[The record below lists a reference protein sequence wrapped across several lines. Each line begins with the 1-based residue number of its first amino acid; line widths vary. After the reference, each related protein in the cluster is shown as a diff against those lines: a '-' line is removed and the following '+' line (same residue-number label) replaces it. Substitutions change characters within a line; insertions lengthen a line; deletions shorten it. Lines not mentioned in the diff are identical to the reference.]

1 MSIRIITTKEPT
13 TNTGRVGFRTIK
25 DASLSAGVL
34 ASEKLEISNTKTR
47 LLAMQ
52 DMYSLIDKHGYLRA
66 AISVIGR
73 SSVGAW
79 WKLVEEDEGGSP
91 RELHRKKLYKFFA
104 EPPGEWKNI
113 NEFYNMAYKL
123 IIGSMY
129 LKLFGQV
136 GFHIVRDKQ
145 GNPVSMNHIPAF
157 LVPQVDQFGNFK
169 KPAFIAY
176 RVDGVGDPIE
186 YPDQNDLV
194 YIINPD
200 FGGSPMGS
208 SDLVALADFT
218 FPIDIYL
225 QTLARS
231 YLQNNTR
238 PELIYQL
245 PETISE
251 ENFQEFVEEVT
262 ARWRG
267 PTNAGRTPIVVQGEF
282 KVHKLGDLPDALPY
296 NESRS
301 TARDEEFA
309 VTGVSGAKVGLT
321 EKVSASGMK
330 EIRREFHES
339 VMEPLFRMIEEAFY
353 WQICVRT
360 FGFRDWRFQFNS
372 PDFLTALE
380 KATVHMR
387 YYQSNSI
394 TPNEIRDDLGYQD
407 RPEGGDLFLDE
418 LNNAD
423 IPADG
428 PQEPQGSPPE
438 GREDDPDSDTP
449 PDDDFD
455 SDPER
460 GDDHD
465 TRVREMVDEVRRWNR
480 FARNRLGAT
489 NARTFNPEV
498 LDLHTAKIIQTQLD
512 IANTREEID
521 NVFNTVLE
529 VIGEIDG

>member
-1 MSIRIITTKEPT
+1 MS
-13 TNTGRVGFRTIK
+13 
-25 DASLSAGVL
+25 
-34 ASEKLEISNTKTR
+34 
-47 LLAMQ
+47 
-52 DMYSLIDKHGYLRA
+52 A
-66 AISVIGR
+66 A
-73 SSVGAW
+73 W
-79 WKLVEEDEGGSP
+79 PK
-91 RELHRKKLYKFFA
+91 
-104 EPPGEWKNI
+104 
-113 NEFYNMAYKL
+113 
-123 IIGSMY
+123 
-129 LKLFGQV
+129 
-136 GFHIVRDKQ
+136 
-145 GNPVSMNHIPAF
+145 
-157 LVPQVDQFGNFK
+157 
-169 KPAFIAY
+169 
-176 RVDGVGDPIE
+176 
-186 YPDQNDLV
+186 
-194 YIINPD
+194 
-200 FGGSPMGS
+200 
-208 SDLVALADFT
+208 
-218 FPIDIYL
+218 
-225 QTLARS
+225 
-231 YLQNNTR
+231 QNNTR

-296 NESRS
+296 NESRT

-418 LNNAD
+418 LNDAD
-423 IPADG
+423 IPDG
-428 PQEPQGSPPE
+428 PQ
-438 GREDDPDSDTP
+438 
-449 PDDDFD
+449 
-455 SDPER
+455 
-460 GDDHD
+460 
-465 TRVREMVDEVRRWNR
+465 VV
-480 FARNRLGAT
+480 
-489 NARTFNPEV
+489 
-498 LDLHTAKIIQTQLD
+498 
-512 IANTREEID
+512 
-521 NVFNTVLE
+521 
-529 VIGEIDG
+529 